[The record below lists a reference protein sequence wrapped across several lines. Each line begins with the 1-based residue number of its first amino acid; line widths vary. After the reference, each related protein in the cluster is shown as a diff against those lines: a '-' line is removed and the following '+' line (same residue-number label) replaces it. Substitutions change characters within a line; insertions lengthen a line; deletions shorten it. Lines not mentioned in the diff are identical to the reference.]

1 MYHEMLFF
9 FWFFVWPFKN
19 VRTILSSGAVQ
30 TGGKPDWAPRLGFA
44 DPYPGLTILSLA
56 SKRTAYWPYGCF
68 SYFKH
73 LNVVLHQYLN
83 PGRNFRGPSKRRTS
97 TQFAKAHLQSCCCQI
112 NFCWNKYLIEALL
125 RGFIIKWK
133 IPGIFCQFHWRLK
146 DFVVSPEAILFQS
159 DALKYAN
166 SLFFFQP
173 RSLLD
178 FKYFVVVI
186 VSLQGSQS

>member
-1 MYHEMLFF
+1 MSWNVILWFFSTIFMNTKFEIHIIFMYHEMLFF

-44 DPYPGLTILSLA
+44 DPYPGLTIVSLA

-83 PGRNFRGPSKRRTS
+83 PGRDFRGPSKRRTS
-97 TQFAKAHLQSCCCQI
+97 T
-112 NFCWNKYLIEALL
+112 
-125 RGFIIKWK
+125 
-133 IPGIFCQFHWRLK
+133 
-146 DFVVSPEAILFQS
+146 
-159 DALKYAN
+159 
-166 SLFFFQP
+166 
-173 RSLLD
+173 RSLQ
-178 FKYFVVVI
+178 KHTCRVAAAKSTSAETNI
-186 VSLQGSQS
+186 